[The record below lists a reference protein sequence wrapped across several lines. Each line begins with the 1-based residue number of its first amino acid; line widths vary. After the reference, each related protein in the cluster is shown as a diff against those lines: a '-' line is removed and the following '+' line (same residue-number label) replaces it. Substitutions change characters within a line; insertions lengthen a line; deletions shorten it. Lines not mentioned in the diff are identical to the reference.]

1 MEKGNLFIL
10 ACVTEENLVQAL
22 TFIGRANKSLSVEAG
37 PNKLYQVLMK
47 YKDRLGRLSQ
57 IIEQQSLSFN
67 QILEH
72 NHMLQQLNQ
81 SI

>member
-1 MEKGNLFIL
+1 M
-10 ACVTEENLVQAL
+10 TEENLVQVL
-22 TFIGRANKSLSVEAG
+22 TFIGRANKSLNVEAG
-37 PNKLYQVLMK
+37 PNKLYQVLMR